1 MKIILEGTEAEL
13 RSALHSFGVQDK
25 DVSDDGSQFL
35 CADIAIRGHRCKTA
49 KLGFMSDSNN
59 SEIKALT
66 QEQANRRREIRNS
79 TSHADLI
86 SNIVREYS
94 KRYSESLQGN
104 LSDKAVEKISSIM
117 ALFVGA
123 SLAEATEVTE
133 HVKNIVLNELPK
145 HTEVTL

>member
-1 MKIILEGTEAEL
+1 MKIILEGTAEEL
-13 RSALHSFGVQDK
+13 RNILLFGISQNI
-25 DVSDDGSQFL
+25 VSNDGSQFL
-35 CADIAIRGHRCKTA
+35 CGDIAGRGHRQKVVELTKEHA
-49 KLGFMSDSNN
+49 EHLRNN
-59 SEIKALT
+59 T
-66 QEQANRRREIRNS
+66 PHVNQ
-79 TSHADLI
+79 I

-123 SLAEATEVTE
+123 SLAEATEVIE

-145 HTEVTL
+145 HTEVTP